1 MKKLLLLFAV
11 LVCITFYNSC
21 TKDKAQ
27 QPVSVVCSGVDS
39 AANTYNLKIK
49 PILDGNCG
57 YGGCHNTITA
67 SSNVILD
74 NYADSKTAFLSKR
87 ALCTIKQEGGCLPMP
102 QGYDKLADSLITYIQ
117 CWSERGYPQ

>member
-1 MKKLLLLFAV
+1 MKKIVWLASV
-11 LVCITFYNSC
+11 LVIITGYYSC

-27 QPVSVVCSGVDS
+27 QPLSVICTGVDS
-39 AANTYNLKIK
+39 ATNTYNLQIK

-57 YGGCHNTITA
+57 YSGCHSTATA

-74 NYADSKTAFLSKR
+74 NYADSKAAFQNKD
-87 ALCTIKQEGGCLPMP
+87 ALCTITQTGGCLPMP
-102 QGYDKLADSLITYIQ
+102 QGSAKLADSLITYVQ

>member
-1 MKKLLLLFAV
+1 MKKLLLPLAV
-11 LVCITFYNSC
+11 LVSITFYNSC

-27 QPVSVVCSGVDS
+27 PPVSTNCIGVDS

-67 SSNVILD
+67 ASNVILD
-74 NYADSKTAFLSKR
+74 NYADSKAAFLNKR
-87 ALCTIKQEGGCLPMP
+87 ALCTIKQEGSCLPMP
-102 QGYDKLADSLITYIQ
+102 QGSDKLADSLITYIQ

>member
-1 MKKLLLLFAV
+1 MKKLLLPFAF
-11 LVCITFYNSC
+11 LVCVTFYYSC

-27 QPVSVVCSGVDS
+27 QPLSVVCTGVDS
-39 AANTYNLKIK
+39 ATNTYNLQVKT
-49 PILDGNCG
+49 ILDGNCG
-57 YGGCHNTITA
+57 YSGCHSTATA

-74 NYADSKTAFLSKR
+74 NYADSKSAFQNKD
-87 ALCTIKQEGGCLPMP
+87 ALCTITQTGGCLPMP